1 LANKQNLVERLTGP
15 GGFFGTAGLILGA
28 AVTGVV
34 LGVAIAW
41 LFGIGMGDGAGGQS
55 VTYPGSREASS
66 EFEPASRTTPRTTP
80 RAPLPK
86 LTIKPG
92 TELPD
97 TRLPS
102 QPSPPPPRAG
112 VPPVS
117 SVSVPQPN
125 ETSKRL
131 AALPAWRANAARVAL
146 IPGMPMIGIV
156 IDDLGLDHGRTER
169 AMRLPAPVTLA
180 FLPYGRRLKA
190 ETGRARATGHEI
202 LVHMPMEA
210 TGAWADPG
218 PNALTIAMGAAE
230 IRARLDWALARF
242 PGFVGINNH
251 MGSKF
256 TSNAA
261 AMDVV
266 LNELKARGL
275 LFLDSRTA
283 TTTVAFARARSAGIP
298 AATRQVFLDRDLTPQ
313 GVARQLAELESRA
326 RAKGRAIAIGH
337 PHDVTLDALEAWLAT
352 LKGKGLQLA
361 PVSALVEGGGVATA
375 VRRQ

>member
-1 LANKQNLVERLTGP
+1 M
-15 GGFFGTAGLILGA
+15 ILGA
-28 AVTGVV
+28 AVTGIV

-41 LFGIGMGDGAGGQS
+41 LFGIGMGGGAGNGTGGQ
-55 VTYPGSREASS
+55 VAYPGSREASS
-66 EFEPASRTTPRTTP
+66 EFEPAPHTTPRTSP

-92 TELPD
+92 TALPD

-102 QPSPPPPRAG
+102 HTPSPRAG

-117 SVSVPQPN
+117 SVPIPH
-125 ETSKRL
+125 TSKRL
-131 AALPAWRANAARVAL
+131 AALPAWRANAARTAL

-218 PNALTIAMGAAE
+218 PNVLTIAMGAAE

-266 LNELKARGL
+266 LSELKARGL

-283 TTTVAFARARSAGIP
+283 TTTVAFTRARTAGIP

-352 LKGKGLQLA
+352 LKDKGLQLA
-361 PVSALVEGGGVATA
+361 PVSALVDGGGAATV